1 MKIKIPVLTFVGFVV
16 VTLSACAQPQVTI
29 DMDTPVASS
38 DVQGTEIL
46 EPSSDEALESKDD
59 QASYLIYA
67 VPIEGSDPP
76 QWQIKSISGEG
87 EHQAHFTVDAPAR
100 HWTSLEGHRLILQ
113 GDAGVDLLDLGTG
126 SQHHVNLEPVSR
138 FDGFL
143 PSRDGTSLVWI
154 GQPSEEIEYP
164 ASDKP
169 TGDYRVLQVDLLSG
183 DETLLFA
190 GTHLDYPQPVSTHTT
205 DLSTYLSPMG
215 WAPDGKSLL
224 AGERT
229 PSYMTPGWLVSFWVM
244 DPGASQSY
252 GWFVPQRDLP
262 YAGRMSTMAVKP
274 SLQGHRLALYDYGIN
289 QFYLLDLA
297 TGQMKVAEVLDSY
310 YQGQNGFVGWSP
322 DGIRVITTLS
332 DADGEQLYAVLDF
345 NEESSTILEELT
357 SEPTWCSADDVVFAD
372 ETGIHRQNLTDG
384 SDLLLAAVEN
394 AQILG
399 CSNLAASMTWPDD
412 PEGMVTRLYQ
422 QHEINIVPE
431 ILTEDLK
438 TIDIQTIGQLE
449 IERSLPVNDIARAV
463 DFSSDGTL
471 LAAGTGNFEAFELWL
486 WEVKT
491 GQVRHQIQAHNDI
504 IFDVDISPDD
514 RYIATASSDFSV
526 KIWNM
531 EDGSWVHT
539 FPTPGQI
546 SAVKFSPDGRYIAFG
561 GVKEWP
567 DAAVWVYSVDDWG
580 LIYELAEFWNIPEIL
595 FTPDMEKII
604 AGGISRNARAWR
616 MADGEELYMM
626 GFPGQ
631 VAGMTLSSDGT
642 VMAAAPCAES
652 QGSTCWRSEIWLR
665 ETETGKVLK
674 TFEANAANIRGL
686 VYSPDGELLVGV
698 SRNGALLMW
707 RESDE
712 ALYATRQVG
721 GSGLGDLVFSQDGT
735 RLAIAGDDRKVYIL
749 SVGH

>member
-1 MKIKIPVLTFVGFVV
+1 MKYKIPALTLVSFLVI
-16 VTLSACAQPQVTI
+16 TLSACAQPQATI
-29 DMDTPVASS
+29 DPDTPVASS
-38 DVQGTEIL
+38 DVEGTEISEL
-46 EPSSDEALESKDD
+46 PPDEDLESKDD
-59 QASYLIYA
+59 EASYLIYA
-67 VPIEGSDPP
+67 VPVEDSDPL
-76 QWQIKSISGEG
+76 QWQINSISGEG
-87 EHQAHFTVDAPAR
+87 EQQAHLTVDAPAR

-113 GDAGVDLLDLGTG
+113 GDAGVDLYDLSTE
-126 SQHHVNLEPVSR
+126 SLQHIDLEPLSR
-138 FDGFL
+138 FDRFL
-143 PSRDGTSLVWI
+143 PSRDGTSLLWI

-164 ASDKP
+164 ASDSPKDNFQVVEINLL
-169 TGDYRVLQVDLLSG
+169 TGNV
-183 DETLLFA
+183 TILFA
-190 GTHLDYPQPVSTHTT
+190 GSHSDYPRQISEYGPHIP
-205 DLSTYLSPMG
+205 TYLSLLG

-224 AGERT
+224 AAERT
-229 PSYMTPGWLVSFWVM
+229 PSYMTMGMMMSVWVM

-252 GWFVPQRDLP
+252 KWFSPLRDLP
-262 YAGRMSTMAVKP
+262 NSGGNSSTVKA
-274 SLQGHRLALYDYGIN
+274 SLQGHRLAYYAYEAN

-297 TGQMKVAEVLDSY
+297 TGQMKIPERLDDY
-310 YQGQNGFVGWSP
+310 HQVYGGFTGWSP

-332 DADGEQLYAVLDF
+332 DADREQLYAVLDF
-345 NEESSTILEELT
+345 KEESSTILEGLT

-384 SDLLLAAVEN
+384 SDLLLLEVEN

-412 PEGMVTRLYQ
+412 PEGMVSRLFQ
-422 QHEINIVPE
+422 QGEVAIVPE
-431 ILTEDLK
+431 DVSANLA
-438 TIDIQTIGQLE
+438 TIETQNVGQLE

-539 FPTPGQI
+539 FPTPGEI
-546 SAVKFSPDGRYIAFG
+546 TAVKFSPDGRYIAFG
-561 GVKEWP
+561 GVNEWP

-604 AGGISRNARAWR
+604 AGGISRNARAWS

-642 VMAAAPCAES
+642 VVAAAPCAES

-674 TFEANAANIRGL
+674 TFEANAANISGL

-707 RESDE
+707 RESD
-712 ALYATRQVG
+712 G
-721 GSGLGDLVFSQDGT
+721 
-735 RLAIAGDDRKVYIL
+735 
-749 SVGH
+749 